1 MSLQQTFIANL
12 RYFRKKKGL
21 TQKDLSVYLNKG
33 YNYINCIEGGNS
45 FPPPDVIDQMAAI
58 LEVEPGLLFQKDSSP
73 ENLRRYGGQQTADI
87 IEETL
92 SSAVDLSGAGRPAAH
107 SFGRECAAGLFSF
120 KSVFRSSSRQCA
132 GWK

>member
-45 FPPPDVIDQMAAI
+45 FPPPAVIDQIAQVLGI
-58 LEVEPGLLFQKDSSP
+58 DPGQLFQKDSSP
-73 ENLRRYGGQQTADI
+73 ENLRRYGGQQYV
-87 IEETL
+87 EEVTHQIMSRL
-92 SSAVDLSGAGRPAAH
+92 QEVVS
-107 SFGRECAAGLFSF
+107 RE
-120 KSVFRSSSRQCA
+120 VRQSLES
-132 GWK
+132 

>member
-73 ENLRRYGGQQTADI
+73 ENLRRYGGQQYV
-87 IEETL
+87 EEVTDRI
-92 SSAVDLSGAGRPAAH
+92 VGRLQEVV
-107 SFGRECAAGLFSF
+107 SREVRQGLES
-120 KSVFRSSSRQCA
+120 
-132 GWK
+132 

>member
-58 LEVEPGLLFQKDSSP
+58 LEVEPGLLFQKDSSTW
-73 ENLRRYGGQQTADI
+73 RRTAVRGGGHRSDCGPTAGGG
-87 IEETL
+87 
-92 SSAVDLSGAGRPAAH
+92 VP
-107 SFGRECAAGLFSF
+107 
-120 KSVFRSSSRQCA
+120 
-132 GWK
+132 

>member
-73 ENLRRYGGQQTADI
+73 ENLRRYGREQT
-87 IEETL
+87 
-92 SSAVDLSGAGRPAAH
+92 
-107 SFGRECAAGLFSF
+107 
-120 KSVFRSSSRQCA
+120 
-132 GWK
+132 

>member
-33 YNYINCIEGGNS
+33 CNYINCIAGGNS

-58 LEVEPGLLFQKDSSP
+58 LEVAPGLLFQKGSSP
-73 ENLRRYGGQQTADI
+73 ENLRRYGGCTHSGFGMGFERLVLYLTDI
-87 IEETL
+87 ENIRDVIPYPRTP
-92 SSAVDLSGAGRPAAH
+92 GN
-107 SFGRECAAGLFSF
+107 CAF
-120 KSVFRSSSRQCA
+120 
-132 GWK
+132 

>member
-58 LEVEPGLLFQKDSSP
+58 LEVEPGLLFRKDSSP
-73 ENLRRYGGQQTADI
+73 ENLRRYGGQQYV
-87 IEETL
+87 EEVTDRIMSRL
-92 SSAVDLSGAGRPAAH
+92 QEVVS
-107 SFGRECAAGLFSF
+107 RE
-120 KSVFRSSSRQCA
+120 VRQSLES
-132 GWK
+132 